1 MPVQH
6 LNQERIDSST
16 RRYGR
21 AYTIRDRGCKGLHLE
36 VAKSGRK
43 TFKLCVIRDGI
54 KHVERIGD
62 ASVMPLDEARAI
74 ANDRIDALTVLEQ
87 AGPET
92 PFETVAEAVM
102 QRMRHHWSPGTME
115 VSRTY
120 LKSTILPFFGG
131 RSIGSVTRADVEEWF
146 AGLHMKPGAANRS
159 APILSTIMREAEEM
173 GARPVDSNPV
183 HGIRRYRRPKKERR
197 LTPEELARL
206 GRVLDRWEE
215 RYPVKIAF
223 LRLTILTGC
232 RKGELR
238 HLRWKDY
245 RGGKLH
251 LPSSKTGPKTIH
263 LSSHARAVLD
273 GLKTPRSGP
282 VFPSVRK
289 QGIPINMEHFWIAIR
304 KEAGLDDVRLHDL
317 RHNYASTAIKLKQN
331 LATVGTLLGHSDP
344 DSTLRY
350 THLDDDTMLDAA
362 DRVGGCITGRNHGAV
377 Q

>member
-1 MPVQH
+1 MPVKL
-6 LNQERIDSST
+6 LNQERINSAT
-16 RRYGR
+16 RKYGR
-21 AYTIRDRGCKGLHLE
+21 AYTIRDRGCKGLQLA
-36 VAKSGRK
+36 VTKSGRMV
-43 TFKLCVIRDGI
+43 FKICVIRDGV

-74 ANDRIDALTVLEQ
+74 ANDRIEALTVLEH
-87 AGPET
+87 AGPEA
-92 PFETVAEAVM
+92 PFEIVAEAAM
-102 QRMRHHWSPGTME
+102 QRLRHHWSTGTME

-131 RSIGSVTRADVEEWF
+131 RAIGSVTRADVEEWF

-159 APILSTIMREAEEM
+159 APILSAIMREAEEM

-183 HGIRRYRRPKKERR
+183 QGIRRYRRPKKERR
-197 LTPEELARL
+197 LTPEEMARL
-206 GRVLDRWEE
+206 GGALDRWEK

-223 LRLTILTGC
+223 LRLLVLTGC

-245 RGGKLH
+245 RDGKLH
-251 LPSSKTGPKTIH
+251 LPKSKTGPKTIH

-273 GLKTPRSGP
+273 TLKTPRSGS
-282 VFPSVRK
+282 VFPAARK
-289 QGIPINMEHFWIAIR
+289 QGIPINMEHFWLLLRRGI
-304 KEAGLDDVRLHDL
+304 GLDDVRLHDL
-317 RHNYASTAIKLKQN
+317 RHNYASTGIKLKQN
-331 LATVGTLLGHSDP
+331 LATVGTLIGHSDP

-350 THLDDDTMLDAA
+350 THLDDETMLDAA
-362 DRVGGCITGRNHGAV
+362 DRINGRISGRDAGAV